1 MSVILLS
8 VNEADVGAEF
18 DRFALTRPDEEGLR
32 SALRG
37 LIEDGSIE
45 EALLLCTC
53 ARTELYVMAGQFHST
68 VDEVAAVFARALQLP
83 VADVQP
89 VTRVL
94 YGKAAVRHLLR
105 VTGGLESTIV
115 GESEILSQVKQA
127 LLAARDSKIVS
138 GSLGR
143 YFERAL
149 EVGKRIRN
157 ETLIGSGN
165 VSVTSAAA
173 LLAMSSERDLP
184 GSSPR
189 VGVVGSGAIGSEVA
203 RVLVDRGATVTVMSS
218 SPERREVMLRELVG
232 VAVAPTSD
240 LSHQLASLDTLVMA
254 GSSGK
259 MVLDASML
267 EGYSGLRIVD
277 LCRPRT
283 IDRSIA
289 EVAGVVLVDLDDV
302 NKFVSDQ
309 LAERMEAVDAVELI
323 IESEL
328 DDFGELAWLQDM
340 NPVLRSLYEEAEKVR
355 ASELSRSLKRLGCS
369 DPKVAQELELLTH
382 RVVSKLLHQPASSL
396 RERAGAEGFAEFLE
410 DFKMIFRL

>member
-1 MSVILLS
+1 
-8 VNEADVGAEF
+8 
-18 DRFALTRPDEEGLR
+18 
-32 SALRG
+32 
-37 LIEDGSIE
+37 
-45 EALLLCTC
+45 
-53 ARTELYVMAGQFHST
+53 
-68 VDEVAAVFARALQLP
+68 
-83 VADVQP
+83 
-89 VTRVL
+89 
-94 YGKAAVRHLLR
+94 
-105 VTGGLESTIV
+105 
-115 GESEILSQVKQA
+115 
-127 LLAARDSKIVS
+127 
-138 GSLGR
+138 
-143 YFERAL
+143 
-149 EVGKRIRN
+149 
-157 ETLIGSGN
+157 
-165 VSVTSAAA
+165 
-173 LLAMSSERDLP
+173 
-184 GSSPR
+184 
-189 VGVVGSGAIGSEVA
+189 VA

>member
-8 VNEADVGAEF
+8 VNEADVGVEF
-18 DRFALTRPDEEGLR
+18 DRFALTRPDEEELR

-37 LIEDGSIE
+37 LVEDGTIE
-45 EALLLCTC
+45 EALLLSTC

-68 VDEVAAVFARALQLP
+68 VDEVASVFARSLRLP
-83 VADVQP
+83 VTDVQS

-115 GESEILSQVKQA
+115 GESEILAQVKQA
-127 LLAARDSKIVS
+127 LQAARASKTVS

-173 LLAMSSERDLP
+173 LLAMHPDGDLL
-184 GSSPR
+184 GASPR
-189 VGVVGSGAIGSEVA
+189 VAVVGSGAIGSEVA
-203 RVLVDRGATVTVMSS
+203 RVLVDRGATVTIMSS
-218 SPERREVMLRELVG
+218 SPERRETLLRELDG
-232 VAVAPTSD
+232 VAVAPTSE
-240 LSHQLASLDTLVMA
+240 LSRQLASLDTLVMA
-254 GSSGK
+254 GSAGN
-259 MVLDASML
+259 MPFDASML
-267 EGYSGLRIVD
+267 EGYSGLRVID

-283 IDRSIA
+283 VDRDIA

-309 LAERMEAVDAVELI
+309 LAERMEAVGSVEAI

-328 DDFGELAWLQDM
+328 ADFGELAWLQDM
-340 NPVLRSLYEEAEKVR
+340 NPVLRSFYEEAERVR
-355 ASELSRSLKRLGCS
+355 VSELNRSLKRLGDA
-369 DPKVAQELELLTH
+369 DPKVVQELEILTH
-382 RVVSKLLHQPASSL
+382 RLVNKLLHHPAASL
-396 RERAGAEGFAEFLE
+396 RERAGTEGFAEYLE
-410 DFKMIFRL
+410 DFKTMFRL